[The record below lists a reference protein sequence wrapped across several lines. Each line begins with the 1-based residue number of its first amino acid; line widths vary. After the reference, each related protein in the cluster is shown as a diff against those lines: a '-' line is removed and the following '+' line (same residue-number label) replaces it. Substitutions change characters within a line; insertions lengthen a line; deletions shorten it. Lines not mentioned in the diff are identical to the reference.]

1 VPTKKSKTIQLDLF
15 TNRGRGGRRTGAGR
29 PRSIDSLQWH
39 HTRPEFKSTEPL
51 HINIK
56 LIKGLPTLRAK
67 NKFKLIKRAIL
78 NARVRGLRIIH
89 FSIQS
94 THIHLLIESENKRE
108 LGRGMQ
114 SFCISLA
121 RSLNGF
127 LKRQGKVFVERYHLH
142 ILKTPTEVRNALRYI
157 FMNFAKHTRTPHRF
171 DAYSTLVCFP
181 DKIKLGLA
189 RVNTYAIFKNKFNRQ
204 KYQEYKEEMSLLLA
218 PAQSW
223 FLNFGWKLVK

>member
-1 VPTKKSKTIQLDLF
+1 MPTKKSKMLQLDLF
-15 TNRGRGGRRTGAGR
+15 TNRGRGGKRTGAGR
-29 PRSIDSLQWH
+29 PPCKGSLQRH
-39 HTRPEFKSTEPL
+39 DTRPEFKSSQPL
-51 HINIK
+51 HINVK

-78 NARVRGLRIIH
+78 KARVRGLRIIH

-121 RSLNGF
+121 KSLNGF
-127 LKRQGKVFVERYHLH
+127 IKRQGKVFVERYHLH
-142 ILKTPTEVRNALRYI
+142 ILKTPTQVRNALRYI
-157 FMNFAKHTRTPHRF
+157 FMNFAKHTRSPHRF

-189 RVNTYAIFKNKFNRQ
+189 RVNTYALFKNKLKRQ
-204 KYQEYKEEMSLLLA
+204 KFKEEMSFLLA
-218 PAQSW
+218 PAQGW

>member
-15 TNRGRGGRRTGAGR
+15 TNRGRGGRRRGAGR
-29 PRSIDSLQWH
+29 PPCKDSLQRH
-39 HTRPEFKSTEPL
+39 QTRPEFKSTEPL
-51 HINIK
+51 HLNIK

-78 NARVRGLRIIH
+78 KARVRGLRIIH

-94 THIHLLIESENKRE
+94 NHLHLLIESENKRE

-121 RSLNGF
+121 KSLNGF
-127 LKRQGKVFVERYHLH
+127 LKRQGKVFMERYHLH

-157 FMNFAKHTRTPHRF
+157 FMNFAKHTRTPHCF

-189 RVNTYAIFKNKFNRQ
+189 RVNTYALFKNKFNRQ
-204 KYQEYKEEMSLLLA
+204 KFQEYKEEMNLLLA

>member
-1 VPTKKSKTIQLDLF
+1 MPTKNLKTIQLDLF
-15 TNRGRGGRRTGAGR
+15 TNRGRGGKRTGAGR
-29 PRSIDSLQWH
+29 PRSKGSLLRHQ
-39 HTRPEFKSTEPL
+39 TRPEFKVSQPL
-51 HINIK
+51 HVNVK

-67 NKFKLIKRAIL
+67 NKFKLIKRGIL
-78 NARVRGLRIIH
+78 KARERGLRIIH

-94 THIHLLIESENKRE
+94 NHIHLLIESENKRE

-121 RSLNGF
+121 KSLNGF

-171 DAYSTLVCFP
+171 DAYSSLICFP

-189 RVNTYAIFKNKFNRQ
+189 RVNTYALFKGKLRRREF
-204 KYQEYKEEMSLLLA
+204 KEEMNLLIA
-218 PAQSW
+218 PAESW
-223 FLNFGWKLVK
+223 FLKIGWSIVK

>member
-1 VPTKKSKTIQLDLF
+1 MRTSFVNMAIILFFNICQIQLPNLINYFKLHLSFAKGEMQRSIRSRLGEMMPTKKPKPSQ
-15 TNRGRGGRRTGAGR
+15 
-29 PRSIDSLQWH
+29 
-39 HTRPEFKSTEPL
+39 PL

-78 NARVRGLRIIH
+78 KARVRGLRIIH

-121 RSLNGF
+121 KNLNGF
-127 LKRQGKVFVERYHLH
+127 LKRRGKVF
-142 ILKTPTEVRNALRYI
+142 
-157 FMNFAKHTRTPHRF
+157 TRTRP
-171 DAYSTLVCFP
+171 
-181 DKIKLGLA
+181 
-189 RVNTYAIFKNKFNRQ
+189 
-204 KYQEYKEEMSLLLA
+204 
-218 PAQSW
+218 
-223 FLNFGWKLVK
+223 KLVS

>member
-1 VPTKKSKTIQLDLF
+1 MPTKKSKTIQLDLF

-29 PRSIDSLQWH
+29 PRSRDSLQWH
-39 HTRPEFKSTEPL
+39 HTRPDFKPSQPL
-51 HINIK
+51 HINVK

-78 NARVRGLRIIH
+78 KARERGLRIIH

-94 THIHLLIESENKRE
+94 NHLHLLIESENKRE

-121 RSLNGF
+121 KSLNSF

-142 ILKTPTEVRNALRYI
+142 ILKTPTQVRNALRYI

-189 RVNTYAIFKNKFNRQ
+189 RVNTYALFKSKLRR
-204 KYQEYKEEMSLLLA
+204 QEYKEEMNLLLA
-218 PAQSW
+218 PAKSW
-223 FLNFGWKLVK
+223 FLNYGWKIVK